1 MAKKTEI
8 RRVAIYTRVSTKDQN
23 VERQSSSL
31 RAHAEARGW
40 EIVLE
45 VEEKIS
51 GSAERKPEREKVL
64 NMARKRKVDAVLV
77 MSLDRWSRS
86 TKDLVNTV
94 DELRCLGVAFVAPG
108 QVDMTTPA
116 GRMMAGMLSLI
127 AEFELEL
134 IRERV
139 MSGLANARAKGRIG
153 GRPRRHTE
161 EGLALLQQG
170 KSYSEVAQE
179 TGISMSTLVRA
190 RKKAREIELN

>member
-1 MAKKTEI
+1 MAKKAEI
-8 RRVAIYTRVSTKDQN
+8 KRVAIYTRVSTKDQN

-31 RAHAEARGW
+31 KSHAEARGW
-40 EIVLE
+40 EVVLE

-64 NMARKRKVDAVLV
+64 DMARKRKIDAVLV
-77 MSLDRWSRS
+77 LSLDRWSRS

-94 DELRCLGVAFVAPG
+94 DELRSLGVAFVAPG

-134 IRERV
+134 IKERV
-139 MSGLANARAKGRIG
+139 LSGLANARAKG
-153 GRPRRHTE
+153 
-161 EGLALLQQG
+161 
-170 KSYSEVAQE
+170 KDW
-179 TGISMSTLVRA
+179 
-190 RKKAREIELN
+190 RKA